1 MLRFITGNLT
11 TIDGVEIF
19 PIISLIIFVL
29 FFAVMITRVVR
40 MKKSE
45 IAELSDLP
53 FEESLLENEQPKHD

>member
-11 TIDGVEIF
+11 TIDGVSIF
-19 PIISLIIFVL
+19 PIISLLIFVL

-45 IAELSDLP
+45 IAELGHMP
-53 FEESLLENEQPKHD
+53 FEDGLENNELIKKD